1 MNIIFYLSIA
11 VIFIC
16 AIIMLILCKKNLDS
30 KENTNLINNR
40 FITVMIIFFIGV
52 IAAIVYLAVSLG
64 NLVVFLNN
72 SMIQENI
79 YGQSIQCI

>member
-1 MNIIFYLSIA
+1 MNIIFYLSIV

-30 KENTNLINNR
+30 KEDKNLINTR
-40 FITVMIIFFIGV
+40 FIIVMIIFFIGV
-52 IAAIVYLAVSLG
+52 IAAVIYLSVSLG

-72 SMIQENI
+72 SMI
-79 YGQSIQCI
+79 

>member
-1 MNIIFYLSIA
+1 MEIIFYLSIA

-72 SMIQENI
+72 RMI
-79 YGQSIQCI
+79 

>member
-1 MNIIFYLSIA
+1 MDIVFYLSIA

-30 KENTNLINNR
+30 KENKNLINTR

-52 IAAIVYLAVSLG
+52 IAAIIYLAVSLG

-79 YGQSIQCI
+79 YGQSIQCV

>member
-1 MNIIFYLSIA
+1 MDIIFYLSIA
-11 VIFIC
+11 IIFIC

-30 KENTNLINNR
+30 KEDKKLINTR
-40 FITVMIIFFIGV
+40 FITVMVIFFIGV

-64 NLVVFLNN
+64 NLVVFLN
-72 SMIQENI
+72 SHMIQENI